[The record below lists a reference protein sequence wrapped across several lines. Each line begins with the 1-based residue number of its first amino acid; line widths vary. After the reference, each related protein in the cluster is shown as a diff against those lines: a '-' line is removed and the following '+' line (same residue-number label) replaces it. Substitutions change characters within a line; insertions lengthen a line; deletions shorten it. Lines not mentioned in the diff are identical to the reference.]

1 MFYPP
6 VEKGGRRMALQMLI
20 TSLAMGIVYGMVAMG
35 MVLIWRAVGVINF
48 AQGEFLMVGAF
59 VSYTLAEQ
67 LGIPMSIALVAC
79 AVIMGIVGVIFHFI
93 TYWPL
98 RKSWDITVI
107 ISTIGASIALKEAA
121 TLIWGPAPLSIDPLV
136 DGVARFSTV
145 SIEWQFI
152 VTIGVSAVLMAGIFY
167 LLERTYLGHIL
178 QATAQDQYAAALIGI
193 PVVVATGMTF
203 AISALIAGVGGMLL
217 APVFFVTST
226 MGGITGLKAFA
237 AVVIGGF
244 GSVQGAIIGGIIVGM
259 VDTFSGAY
267 VSSTYRDAIVFMFLV
282 VVLVIRPQGLFGE
295 KIAEKV

>member
-1 MFYPP
+1 
-6 VEKGGRRMALQMLI
+6 MALQLLI

-35 MVLIWRAVGVINF
+35 FVLIWRAVGVVNF

-59 VSYTLAEQ
+59 AAYTLSEQ
-67 LGIPMSIALVAC
+67 LGLPMGMALIAC
-79 AVIMGIVGVIFHFI
+79 AMIMGIVGVIFHFI

-107 ISTIGASIALKEAA
+107 ISTIGASIALKEAT
-121 TLIWGPAPLSIDPLV
+121 TLIWGPAPLSVEPLL

-145 SIEWQFI
+145 AIEWQFI
-152 VTIGVSAVLMAGIFY
+152 VTIGVSAILMAAIFY
-167 LLERTYLGHIL
+167 LLERTYLGHLL
-178 QATAQDQYAAALIGI
+178 QATAQDQYAASLIGI
-193 PVVVATGMTF
+193 PVVMATSLTF
-203 AISALIAGVGGMLL
+203 AISALIAGVGGLLL

-244 GSVQGAIIGGIIVGM
+244 GSVQGAIIGGIIVGL

-267 VSSTYRDAIVFMFLV
+267 ISSTYRDAIVFMFLICA
-282 VVLVIRPQGLFGE
+282 LIIRPQGIFGE